1 MHFDSTLRRSRS
13 PVVALLLCLLAA
25 TASIQALL
33 IPPQPAQDDIDALQH
48 YNDMIEALH
57 DQSGGYHQRFKALA
71 FQDASQ
77 QQQVLENDGD
87 DNVPHDDG
95 KKKNKGGKKHPK
107 DGDGKDK
114 VKLVPVVLGVMSKW
128 VLLQYSEL
136 SSKLISLL
144 LDVQTPKYASLS
156 CRSLSDNIVQ

>member
-1 MHFDSTLRRSRS
+1 MHFDSILRGCRS
-13 PVVALLLCLLAA
+13 PAAMILLCLLAA

-33 IPPQPAQDDIDALQH
+33 IPPQAAQEDIDALQH
-48 YNDMIEALH
+48 YNDLIEALH

-77 QQQVLENDGD
+77 QQQALENDGD
-87 DNVPHDDG
+87 DNVPHEDG

-128 VLLQYSEL
+128 VLLQYSEPP
-136 SSKLISLL
+136 STLITLL
-144 LDVQTPKYASLS
+144 LDARMPKYASLHADLF
-156 CRSLSDNIVQ
+156 RIT